1 MTAQPE
7 HSGASQFSPPMRTL
21 AELREALS
29 TWGFPGDR
37 QEFEKELDAIDL
49 DDLTRVREL
58 TQAYRHRILMRYDPG
73 AMAAL
78 ARPTGDVDAE
88 LRRRLAEAGVAQ

>member
-7 HSGASQFSPPMRTL
+7 HSDIGQFAPPMRTL

-37 QEFEKELDAIDL
+37 QKFEAELDAIEL
-49 DDLTRVREL
+49 DDLTRVREI
-58 TQAYRHRILMRYDPG
+58 TQAYRHRILMRYNPG

-78 ARPTGDVDAE
+78 ARSTGDVEAE
-88 LRRRLAEAGVAQ
+88 LRRKLAEAAR

>member
-7 HSGASQFSPPMRTL
+7 HPGASQFSPPMRTL

-37 QEFEKELDAIDL
+37 QEFEQELDAIEL
-49 DDLTRVREL
+49 DDLTKVREI
-58 TQAYRHRILMRYDPG
+58 TQAYRHRILMRYDPL

-78 ARPTGDVDAE
+78 ARPTGDVEAE
-88 LRRRLAEAGVAQ
+88 IRRRLAEAGAAR